1 VLKSRTRALLFGVL
15 AVMLAGSIMAA
26 TASAIGGPYWHHR
39 AIGGEGEGAK
49 IESKAPEN
57 FKGEG
62 GAQTFKGKI
71 GTTEFEIAAKSE
83 QVKGA
88 IFNNS
93 MQGQIKLELIY
104 NQPELLKPTI
114 AGCVVT
120 VGQKNVVQAK
130 GHLMWKWDGT
140 AAQLKEESQAA
151 QVPDL
156 AFTPI
161 EIPEGATELPKGGA
175 FTTITFNSKCGAL
188 VGTFNVGG
196 TEAGLPSPSHIGE
209 WSRKLAVSTV
219 EGKELLQHFYNGK
232 VFIGAKLGLEL
243 GGNPASL
250 IGQTQ
255 TESAQQE
262 VAVFEK

>member
-1 VLKSRTRALLFGVL
+1 MLGTL
-15 AVMLAGSIMAA
+15 AVMLAGSAMAA
-26 TASAIGGPYWHHR
+26 TASAEAGPFWHHR

-49 IESKAPEN
+49 VEPKAPEN

-62 GAQTFKGKI
+62 GVQTFKGKI

-88 IFNNS
+88 IFNNAL
-93 MQGQIKLELIY
+93 QGQIKLELIY
-104 NQPELLKPTI
+104 NQPELIKPTI

-120 VGQKNVVQAK
+120 VGQKNIVQAK
-130 GHLMWKWDGT
+130 GHLMWKWNGT
-140 AAQLKEESQAA
+140 ETQLNEVKQEA

-156 AFTPI
+156 VFTPT
-161 EIPEGATELPKGGA
+161 EVVSGATELPKAGA
-175 FTTITFNSKCGAL
+175 FTTIGFNSKCGAL

-196 TEAGLPSPSHIGE
+196 TEVGLPSPSHVAE
-209 WSRKLAVSTV
+209 WSRKLSVRTL
-219 EGKELLQHFYNGK
+219 EGKELLQHFWN
-232 VFIGAKLGLEL
+232 GAKFVGAKVGLEL

-255 TESAQQE
+255 TESEQQE
-262 VAVFEK
+262 IAIFEK